1 MAENA
6 SSLIEDTAGRREIA
20 GIDLLRFA
28 AAFMVMAFHLGFWG
42 CAAPHSRTNSLVGV
56 HACFPGL
63 APFTSTGW
71 VGVEIFFAIS
81 GFVISWSA
89 QGQSALSF
97 VRRRFLRLAPAAWI
111 CATITACVALAFA
124 HAEPGELTRAYLRTL
139 VFFPTAPWVDDAYWT
154 LGVEIAFYA
163 VIAVVLACGC
173 SHRLPLVVAAI
184 GGASASFWILRAVA
198 GASGPSSLSSV
209 LDAVAGSRYSELAL
223 VQHGC
228 FFCLGAILCDAVGG
242 RLPRRALFALA
253 LTSCVGGGLEI
264 AASAARKA
272 AITGYSLS
280 VAAPIAI
287 WAIGMLVIAGSIRLA
302 TQPQRSPF
310 LAWARRMGS
319 AWARRVGSAWPRRV
333 GLMTYPL
340 YLIHTLVGSV
350 AIAALIRGG
359 ASGALALA
367 LAMSLSVALAFIV
380 SDTLEP
386 ALRRALAYCVSGG
399 TAGAPAAAPA
409 IAIVLPEAA
418 AAAGPTPAAL
428 YGEVA

>member
-1 MAENA
+1 MAE
-6 SSLIEDTAGRREIA
+6 SEGSLVDDTPGRRAIA

-56 HACFPGL
+56 HACSSGL

-81 GFVISWSA
+81 GFVIAWSA

-97 VRRRFLRLAPAAWI
+97 ARRRFLRLTPAAWI
-111 CATITACVALAFA
+111 CATITTGVALAFS
-124 HAEPGELTRAYLRTL
+124 HAEPVELTRAYLRTL

-154 LGVEIAFYA
+154 LGVEFAFYA

-198 GASGPSSLSSV
+198 GASGPSGLSSV

-223 VQHGC
+223 LQHGC

-242 RLPRRALFALA
+242 RLPRSVLFALA
-253 LTSCVGGGLEI
+253 LYSSVGGVLEI

-287 WAIGMLVIAGSIRLA
+287 WALGMVVIAASIRLA
-302 TQPQRSPF
+302 TQPQRPPF
-310 LAWARRMGS
+310 LAWARRMG
-319 AWARRVGSAWPRRV
+319 
-333 GLMTYPL
+333 LMTYPL
-340 YLIHTLVGSV
+340 YLVHTLVGSV

-367 LAMSLSVALAFIV
+367 LAMSLSVALAFVV

-386 ALRRALAYCVSGG
+386 ALRKALACCVSRGM
-399 TAGAPAAAPA
+399 AGARAPAPAA
-409 IAIVLPEAA
+409 IIVLPEAA

-428 YGEVA
+428 YGEVE

>member
-1 MAENA
+1 MAENE
-6 SSLIEDTAGRREIA
+6 SSLIEDTPGRREIA

-81 GFVISWSA
+81 GFVIAWSA

-97 VRRRFLRLAPAAWI
+97 ARRRFLRLAPAAWI

-198 GASGPSSLSSV
+198 GAFGPSALSSV

-272 AITGYSLS
+272 ATTGYSLS

-287 WAIGMLVIAGSIRLA
+287 WALGMVVIAGSIRLA
-302 TQPQRSPF
+302 TQPQRPPF
-310 LAWARRMGS
+310 LAWARRM
-319 AWARRVGSAWPRRV
+319 

-367 LAMSLSVALAFIV
+367 LATSLSVALAFVV

-386 ALRRALAYCVSGG
+386 ALRRALASCVSGRR
-399 TAGAPAAAPA
+399 AGASAAAPA
-409 IAIVLPEAA
+409 IAIILPEAA